1 MEYILEGTKQ
11 RIERSLEK
19 IDEEIRAA
27 YSSLEPINRNGI
39 SGRVIDNNLDVLL
52 SERQHLKD
60 ILADAIVLPEDE
72 VGCQESQIVQCGS
85 IVEITVP
92 PDWVERG
99 ISVIKVEIV
108 PCLARSMLGE
118 VDMNAPLGA
127 ALFERKVG
135 DVVHVEVSGY
145 DSYHV
150 TIVGIARK
158 LDEAVKTPSESSPA
172 PYVKK
177 KIKDEGKNGFK
188 KKGL

>member
-1 MEYILEGTKQ
+1 MEYILEGTKK
-11 RIERSLEK
+11 RIERSLE
-19 IDEEIRAA
+19 EIEKEIKKA
-27 YSSLEPINRNGI
+27 YGSLEPINRNGI
-39 SGRVIDNNLDVLL
+39 SGRVIDDNLDVLL
-52 SERQHLKD
+52 SERQRLKD
-60 ILADAIVLPEDE
+60 ILANAIVFPENE
-72 VGCQESQIVQCGS
+72 VGCQESIVQCGS
-85 IVEITVP
+85 IVEIIVP
-92 PDWVERG
+92 PAWVERG

-135 DVVHVEVSGY
+135 DVVQVEVSGY

-158 LDEAVKTPSESSPA
+158 ADEAVKSPSESSPV

-177 KIKDEGKNGFK
+177 KSMVEGKNGFK
-188 KKGL
+188 K